1 MSRGIFDAAKDDAGL
16 CRRERRVIG
25 LFLFSFATSRQPA
38 ESAEERLTRLM
49 QNYGTQVLRVCFLY
63 LPDHALAQD
72 ASQTAFVKA
81 WQAMHTLRDTSTE
94 KAWLMRIAVN
104 TCKTM
109 LRSREYRLYAQS
121 PDLDDLPIAAP
132 EEATTDDTVLK
143 AVLALP
149 EKYREVVT
157 LFYYQG
163 LTSPEIARV
172 LRVPQATVLT
182 RLSRAR
188 KILESELKGWYLS
201 DE

>member
-1 MSRGIFDAAKDDAGL
+1 M
-16 CRRERRVIG
+16 
-25 LFLFSFATSRQPA
+25 LFMFTFSGARPPT

-49 QNYGTQVLRVCFLY
+49 QTYGTQVLRVCYLY
-63 LPDHALAQD
+63 LQDHALAQD
-72 ASQTAFVKA
+72 ASQTTFVKA
-81 WQAMHTLRDTSTE
+81 WQALGTLRDTGTE

-121 PDLDDLPIAAP
+121 PDLDELPIAAP
-132 EEATTDDTVLK
+132 GDAAPDDTVLRT
-143 AVLALP
+143 VLALP

-182 RLSRAR
+182 RLNRAR
-188 KILESELKGWYLS
+188 KMLESELKGWYLN

>member
-1 MSRGIFDAAKDDAGL
+1 M
-16 CRRERRVIG
+16 
-25 LFLFSFATSRQPA
+25 SRQPA

-63 LPDHALAQD
+63 LQDHALAQD

-109 LRSREYRLYAQS
+109 LRSPEYRLYAHS
-121 PDLDDLPIAAP
+121 PDMDDLPEP
-132 EEATTDDTVLK
+132 SCEDDHGDTTVLS

-149 EKYREVVT
+149 EKYREVVM
-157 LFYYQG
+157 LHYYQG
-163 LTSPEIARV
+163 LSSPETARI

-182 RLSRAR
+182 RLHRAR
-188 KILESELKGWYLS
+188 KLLESELKGWYLGH
-201 DE
+201 E